1 MLAEKIEKIRNSTFE
16 EKKKMLENYNP
27 GEFYTKGNYIDAQ
40 DTTLNFCMAKI
51 TEVINNEI
59 QVNFDG
65 WSNKWDHVRKNCVK
79 SDFGVFQ
86 GNPKSLTI

>member
-1 MLAEKIEKIRNSTFE
+1 
-16 EKKKMLENYNP
+16 MLENYNP
-27 GEFYTKGNYIDAQ
+27 SEFYTKGNYIDAQ

-65 WSNKWDHVRKNCVK
+65 WSNKWDHVSNEVRKVRFWCV
-79 SDFGVFQ
+79 SR
-86 GNPKSLTI
+86 NLLTI

>member
-1 MLAEKIEKIRNSTFE
+1 MEHYS
-16 EKKKMLENYNP
+16 
-27 GEFYTKGNYIDAQ
+27 KGNYIDAQ

-65 WSNKWDHVRKNCVK
+65 WSNKWDSVSWCAIHRAMTKCGVFAFNLKPPFYVHFELTIGF
-79 SDFGVFQ
+79 FGVVV
-86 GNPKSLTI
+86 